1 MPKRL
6 PFPSAESDLNV
17 YFQAVVLHANE
28 NATRLHINP
37 DTLTILNSHLHHWN
51 NYYPKS
57 QNNDLRTKS
66 ITQNK
71 NIYRE
76 NLIVSLREMYR
87 NIPFNAYTTEDRNVF
102 NLPERKETR
111 SAPPVPDST
120 PVLSIDM
127 RHRLQ
132 HSVKFYNNGGSK
144 SKPYLCRGCQIWY
157 KIGDAPTHIS
167 ELQYLATAPKSP
179 YIHHFNGDVA
189 GKQIHYWARW
199 ENTAGKT
206 GSWSNEVAAT
216 IAG

>member
-28 NATRLHINP
+28 NTTRLNINV
-37 DTLTILNSHLHHWN
+37 DALNTINHYLDNWN
-51 NYYPKS
+51 VYYPKS

-87 NIPFNAYTTEDRNVF
+87 NIPFNTYTTEDRNVF
-102 NLPERKETR
+102 NFPERKETR
-111 SAPPVPDST
+111 SAPPVPDT
-120 PVLSIDM
+120 VPIITIDM
-127 RHRLQ
+127 SHRLQ
-132 HSVKFYNNGGSK
+132 HTIRFYNEGGSK

-157 KIGDAPTHIS
+157 KIGDAPTDIS

-179 YIHHFNGDVA
+179 YLHHFNGDVA

-199 ENTAGKT
+199 ENTAGRT
-206 GSWSNEVAAT
+206 GSWSKEVAAT